1 MTNKF
6 SHRYL
11 FILSLVSVLLLGAI
25 FLPPIATA
33 ESGDTSGPVVQDFE
47 LSSDSFEAGETM
59 EIEVD
64 AADKS
69 DIARLYF
76 RYEHTDGGGAV
87 YDAYRDF
94 EPAVENGTYTIEY
107 QWPEDTPAGT
117 YEVSYV
123 SAEDSIGNRRTY
135 HDDIPGKEQVTIE
148 SDLTDTTGPIVESF
162 ELSGESFEA
171 GETMEIDVT
180 ATDATGITRLYFRY
194 EHTDGGGAVYDAYRD
209 FEPAVEN
216 GTYTIEYQ
224 WPEDT
229 PEGTY
234 EISYVSAEDSIG
246 NRRTYFDNIR
256 GKEQVAIGSDL
267 TDTEGPNIESFELS
281 DDLFDSGE
289 TMEIDVTATDTTGIA
304 RLYFRYEHTDGGGAV
319 YDAYRD
325 FEPAVEDGTYT
336 IEYQWPEDT
345 PEGTYEI
352 SYVSAEDS
360 IGNRRTYHDDIPGK
374 EQVVI
379 GSSSEPSDEESVQ
392 ENEEGGT
399 ETEHEEN
406 EVSDTEAEQEDVT
419 GQESR
424 ENDEA
429 ADSESVQEN
438 KSTGREVEQSDEGGQ
453 EVTGGPTSGEAEE
466 TTNDTQPR
474 SRTESQPDTSRS
486 VVDAVLDAL
495 SDLFTASTLDY

>member
-1 MTNKF
+1 MTNSF
-6 SHRYL
+6 FHRYL
-11 FILSLVSVLLLGAI
+11 IVLSLVSVLLVGAV
-25 FLPPIATA
+25 LLSPLATA

-94 EPAVENGTYTIEY
+94 EPAVESGTYTIEY

-117 YEVSYV
+117 YEISYV

-148 SDLTDTTGPIVESF
+148 SDLTDTEGPTVESF
-162 ELSGESFEA
+162 ELSGDSFEA

-180 ATDATGITRLYFRY
+180 ATDA
-194 EHTDGGGAVYDAYRD
+194 
-209 FEPAVEN
+209 
-216 GTYTIEYQ
+216 
-224 WPEDT
+224 
-229 PEGTY
+229 
-234 EISYVSAEDSIG
+234 
-246 NRRTYFDNIR
+246 
-256 GKEQVAIGSDL
+256 
-267 TDTEGPNIESFELS
+267 
-281 DDLFDSGE
+281 
-289 TMEIDVTATDTTGIA
+289 TGIA

-345 PEGTYEI
+345 AEGTYEI

-360 IGNRRTYHDDIPGK
+360 IENRRTYHDDIPGK

-379 GSSSEPSDEESVQ
+379 GSSSQPSDEESVQ
-392 ENEEGGT
+392 ENEESGI
-399 ETEHEEN
+399 ETEQEED
-406 EVSDTEAEQEDVT
+406 EVSNTEAEQENIT

-429 ADSESVQEN
+429 ADSEPVQEN
-438 KSTGREVEQSDEGGQ
+438 E
-453 EVTGGPTSGEAEE
+453 
-466 TTNDTQPR
+466 
-474 SRTESQPDTSRS
+474 DTSRS
-486 VVDAVLDAL
+486 VVDAILDAL
-495 SDLFTASTLDY
+495 SDLFTASTLNY